1 MSGYSKG
8 DNWAYLGVL
17 LVVFLL
23 REDAKQ
29 VSVQGQNRSAFGRE
43 QKGKQKKNTQKKQK
57 GRIKIW

>member
-29 VSVQGQNRSAFGRE
+29 VSVQGQNRNAFGRE
-43 QKGKQKKNTQKKQK
+43 QKGKQKKYTEEAKRKN
-57 GRIKIW
+57 